1 MKIDLHTHSVLGSGC
16 SRQTVERI
24 AADARAHGMDAVCL
38 TDHGNMAGRDEA
50 RRVSEETGLP
60 IFMGIEV
67 TCAEGDILIFGLSQC
82 DGLWMLPYEEL
93 RTAIDLERHALIP
106 AHAYRGGVP
115 FGSMPQIVSAH
126 AADFAA
132 LEVYSCNV
140 IDDDTRRLIDLAAEV
155 GLPTVGCGDSHSPG
169 STGLNYTDFE
179 DEIASVEELITALKS
194 GNFKAVRGDYEWK
207 ARWS

>member
-1 MKIDLHTHSVLGSGC
+1 MKIDLHTHSVFGSGC

-24 AADARAHGMDAVCL
+24 AADAKANGIDAVCL
-38 TDHGNMAGRDEA
+38 TDHGNMRGRDEA
-50 RRVSEETGLP
+50 QRVSEETGLP

-67 TCAEGDILIFGLSQC
+67 TCEAGDILVFGLADT

-93 RTAIDLERHALIP
+93 RTTIDLSQCALIP
-106 AHAYRGGVP
+106 AHAYRGGFP
-115 FGSMPQIVSAH
+115 FGNMPEIVRAH

-140 IDDDTRRLIDLAAEV
+140 TDEDTEMLIDLAAETR
-155 GLPTVGCGDSHSPG
+155 LPTVGCGDSHSPG
-169 STGLNYTDFE
+169 STGLNYTEFE
-179 DEIASVEELITALKS
+179 DEITSVEELVAALKS
-194 GNFKAVRGDYEWK
+194 GRFKAVRGDHEWK